1 MKYIFLDFDGVLN
14 SGQYFNGSLFRLESA
29 GLSEAHIALVSTDI
43 HFDPEAVQLM
53 SELVRLSLAKVVC
66 SSTWRSNHS
75 LEELNKMLSD
85 RGATFQM
92 IGVTPRGEPR
102 PGSQKILRGDEIQE
116 YLDKLPEPA
125 ESFVI
130 IDDTSDMADL
140 RDRLVQTTWDKG
152 FRKNHLDWALRIL
165 DVPC

>member
-14 SGQYFNGSLFRLESA
+14 SGQYFKSPIFRLESA

-53 SELVRLSLAKVVC
+53 SELVKLSQAKVVC
-66 SSTWRSNHS
+66 SSTWRHNHT
-75 LEELNKMLSD
+75 LEELNKMLTD

-92 IGVTPRGEPR
+92 IDVTPRGEPR
-102 PGSQKILRGDEIQE
+102 PGSQKVMRGDEIQE
-116 YLDKLPEPA
+116 YLDRLPEPP

-130 IDDTSDMADL
+130 IDDTSDMDHL
-140 RDRLVQTTWDKG
+140 RERLVQTTWDKG

-165 DVPC
+165 EVEY

>member
-14 SGQYFNGSLFRLESA
+14 SGQYFKGPIFRQESA

-43 HFDPEAVQLM
+43 HFDSEAVQLM
-53 SELVRLSLAKVVC
+53 SELVYLSKAQVVC
-66 SSTWRSNHS
+66 SSTWRLNHS
-75 LEELNKMLSD
+75 LEELNKMLKD

-92 IGVTPRGEPR
+92 IDVTPRGEPR
-102 PGSQKILRGDEIQE
+102 PGSPKIMRGDEIQT
-116 YLDKLPEPA
+116 YLDRLSEPP

-130 IDDTSDMADL
+130 IDDTSDMDHL
-140 RDRLVQTTWDKG
+140 RDRLVQTTWEKG